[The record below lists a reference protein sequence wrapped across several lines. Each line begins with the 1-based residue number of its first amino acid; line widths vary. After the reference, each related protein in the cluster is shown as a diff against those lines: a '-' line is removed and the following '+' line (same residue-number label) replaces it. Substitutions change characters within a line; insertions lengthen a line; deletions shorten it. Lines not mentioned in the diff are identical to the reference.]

1 VLREIEAA
9 LPAESIAYVADS
21 ANAPWGD
28 KPPGFVRE
36 RGLKL
41 AHFLVEQGV
50 KAIVIASNTG
60 TAGSAEAVRGALS
73 VPVVGIEPG
82 IKPAVAATKTRVI
95 GAIVPA
101 AVSESDRLA
110 SLLDRF
116 GIDVKVIVQP
126 VPGLVEFI
134 EAADLDS
141 PELKRK
147 VEGYV
152 RPMLDAGADTIVLG
166 STHYVFLKQVL
177 TELAGPQVS
186 LIETGAAVARQLGR
200 VLGERGL
207 LAEDGRGR
215 ERFWTSADPATSERV
230 ISRLLGRHVSVE
242 TVTRLLPNTRIGVGA
257 SRSSLVQSA
266 WCFRAACR
274 LGSSSVCAPTR
285 SSREDLA
292 RGSTCARRTPGPAR
306 VDLEVDPGPG
316 ALVSAVRPATSKPV
330 SSRGPQACGRRAT
343 SPNSSSQS
351 RSRIRATRSAWPSID
366 ARWRRLRGR

>member
-1 VLREIEAA
+1 MLREIEAA

-28 KPPGFVRE
+28 KSPGFVRE

-41 AHFLVEQGV
+41 ARFLVEQGV

-242 TVTRLLPNTRIGVGA
+242 KLPAGV
-257 SRSSLVQSA
+257 
-266 WCFRAACR
+266 
-274 LGSSSVCAPTR
+274 
-285 SSREDLA
+285 
-292 RGSTCARRTPGPAR
+292 
-306 VDLEVDPGPG
+306 
-316 ALVSAVRPATSKPV
+316 
-330 SSRGPQACGRRAT
+330 
-343 SPNSSSQS
+343 
-351 RSRIRATRSAWPSID
+351 
-366 ARWRRLRGR
+366 